1 MKEDTKIVD
10 RRTFLRYMAAIDA
23 MVVIDA
29 MAGISSLLPAFAFPG
44 FKNREV
50 VTPKRPDNAIDLVA
64 HSLELPNPG
73 IDRTH
78 LQQKPLDGYQNLS
91 LANF

>member
-23 MVVIDA
+23 IDA

-50 VTPKRPDNAIDLVA
+50 LTPKRPDNAIDLVA

-73 IDRTH
+73 IDRTY
-78 LQQKPLDGYQNLS
+78 LQQNPLDEYQNLS
-91 LANF
+91 LANC